1 MTHATSES
9 GETAENCTMRLHTQI
24 TVIAVVSVFFSI
36 GAFAQVA
43 PPPRSAPPPA
53 QQTTPVPAAPATPAT
68 DPGLRSGADAGG
80 PLTGLSGE
88 ELKFFAAAFEV
99 FKDINSVSGAI
110 PGESDP
116 GLGPRFNH
124 NSCAGCH
131 AYPSVGGTSPA
142 QNPQIAVATLHGARN
157 TIPPFIRPNGPVRVA
172 RFVRNADGSADG
184 GVHDLFVISGR
195 SDAPG
200 CQITQPDFATAVA
213 DNNVIF
219 RIPTP
224 LFGLGL
230 VEATPD
236 ANLRSAFAANA
247 ALKTQL
253 GVAGHFNL
261 SGNDGTITRFGWK
274 AQNKSL
280 LIFTGEAYNVEQG
293 VTNELYPNEREADC
307 QFNATPE
314 DGTTLSTVANVTSP
328 ASAHASDTLNIA
340 TMMKLMAPPT
350 VVPTAAAQRG
360 EKVFSDLG
368 CQACHVTTQTTGRS
382 TTAALSNVTYHP
394 YSDFALHDMGRGL
407 NDRINQGD
415 ANGQDWRTAPLWGL
429 GQRLFFL
436 HDGRT
441 SDLVSAITAHASQGS
456 EANGVIARFN
466 ALARDQMADL
476 LAFLRAL

>member
-1 MTHATSES
+1 MTVQNRFPPFALAVASALLFST
-9 GETAENCTMRLHTQI
+9 TA
-24 TVIAVVSVFFSI
+24 FS
-36 GAFAQVA
+36 QQQ
-43 PPPRSAPPPA
+43 PPPRPTPPPT
-53 QQTTPVPAAPATPAT
+53 QQNNQPAAAQPIAPAN
-68 DPGLRSGADAGG
+68 DPGLRTGPANAGG

-88 ELKFFAAAFEV
+88 EWKFFSAALETFQ
-99 FKDINSVSGAI
+99 DINSVSGTI
-110 PGESDP
+110 PGENDA

-131 AYPSVGGTSPA
+131 SHPTVGGTSPA

-157 TIPPFIRPNGPVRVA
+157 IIPSFIRPNGPVRVA
-172 RFVRNADGSADG
+172 RFVRNADGTADG

-195 SDAPG
+195 SDAAG
-200 CQITQPDFATAVA
+200 CQINQPDFAAAQAA
-213 DNNVIF
+213 DNVVF

-236 ANLRSAFAANA
+236 ANLRTAFDANA

-253 GVAGHFNL
+253 GVSGHFNT

-293 VTNELYPNEREADC
+293 VTNELFPNERETTAGC
-307 QFNATPE
+307 SFNATPE
-314 DGTTLSTVANVTSP
+314 DSTTLDTVANVASP
-328 ASAHASDTLNIA
+328 ASAHASDSLNIA
-340 TMMKLMAPPT
+340 TLMKLMAPPT
-350 VVPTAAAQRG
+350 VVPSAAAQRG
-360 EKVFSDLG
+360 ERVFADLG
-368 CQACHVTTQTTGRS
+368 CQTCHVATQTTGRS

-407 NDRINQGD
+407 NDRINQGE
-415 ANGQDWRTAPLWGL
+415 ANGADWRTAPLWGL
-429 GQRLFFL
+429 GQRIFFR

-441 SDLVSAITAHASQGS
+441 NDLVTAIQAHASQGS

-466 ALARDQMADL
+466 ALARDQMTDL

>member
-1 MTHATSES
+1 
-9 GETAENCTMRLHTQI
+9 MRNYTP
-24 TVIAVVSVFFSI
+24 IAVAVVTTLFFST
-36 GAFAQVA
+36 AAYSQAV
-43 PPPRSAPPPA
+43 PPPPPA
-53 QQTTPVPAAPATPAT
+53 PPRAQQNNPVSAAPANPAN
-68 DPGLRSGADAGG
+68 DPGVRSGADAGG
-80 PLTGLSGE
+80 PIAGLNSE

-99 FKDINSVSGAI
+99 FKDINSVSGTIA
-110 PGESDP
+110 GEADP

-131 AYPSVGGTSPA
+131 AYPSTGGTSPP

-157 TIPPFIRPNGPVRVA
+157 TVPSFIRPNGPVRVA
-172 RFVRNADGSADG
+172 RFVRNADGTPDG

-200 CQITQPDFATAVA
+200 CQITQPDFATEQAA
-213 DNNVIF
+213 NNVIF

-236 ANLRSAFAANA
+236 ANLTSAFAANA
-247 ALKTQL
+247 ALKAQL
-253 GVAGHFNL
+253 GVSGHFNH

-293 VTNELYPNEREADC
+293 VTNELYPNEREPAC
-307 QFNATPE
+307 PFNAMPE
-314 DGTTLSTVANVTSP
+314 DGTTLDTIANVTSP
-328 ASAHASDTLNIA
+328 ASAHASDSLNIA
-340 TMMKLMAPPT
+340 TMMKLMAPPA

-368 CQACHVTTQTTGRS
+368 CQTCHVATQTTGRS

-407 NDRINQGD
+407 NDRITQGE
-415 ANGQDWRTAPLWGL
+415 ANGADWRTAPLWGL

-441 SDLVSAITAHASQGS
+441 NDLVAAITAHASQGS
-456 EANGVIARFN
+456 EANGVITRFN